1 DAANEGV
8 RYAIVHSGADPTG
21 TQTKVQTFAAA
32 SMHDVTAISIA
43 VTAPDGSYTP
53 PNRVRVTVT
62 YAYAPFLPKYIGA
75 ATMTTY
81 AEGRMVAQLHETR
94 PPQFATMVYAA
105 GTSIPVYCHPHR
117 ILLACGAW
125 PGHRLHASL
134 GTPPNGTGCGRCRL
148 RGRRGGC
155 VLEGHRSNRKHR
167 FPRAR
172 FFLDRVELRL
182 QR

>member
-1 DAANEGV
+1 MIETAMVIVVVFTVVFWIFELGWLMYTYAVMADAANEGV

-62 YAYAPFLPKYIGA
+62 YAYVPFLPKYIGA

-81 AEGRMVAQLHETR
+81 AEGRMVAQ
-94 PPQFATMVYAA
+94 
-105 GTSIPVYCHPHR
+105 
-117 ILLACGAW
+117 
-125 PGHRLHASL
+125 
-134 GTPPNGTGCGRCRL
+134 
-148 RGRRGGC
+148 
-155 VLEGHRSNRKHR
+155 
-167 FPRAR
+167 
-172 FFLDRVELRL
+172 
-182 QR
+182 